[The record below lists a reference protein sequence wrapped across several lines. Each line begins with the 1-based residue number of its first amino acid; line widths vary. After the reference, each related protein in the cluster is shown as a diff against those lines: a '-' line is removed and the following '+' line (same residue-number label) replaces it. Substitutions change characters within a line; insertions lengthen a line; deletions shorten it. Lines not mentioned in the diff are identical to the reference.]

1 MAKDSGKLID
11 FTLTPPKTASTTPTM
26 GGMSNGMTI
35 KGQDLQKRTS
45 SSAACD
51 EKLFENHPEAPTRK

>member
-1 MAKDSGKLID
+1 MAYDGGKLIESPN
-11 FTLTPPKTASTTPTM
+11 TPMKSNSSMTPTIS
-26 GGMSNGMTI
+26 GVFNGI

-51 EKLFENHPEAPTRK
+51 EKNFENVPGGPSK